1 MMTPEARKATLTERL
16 TATLRPT
23 QLNITDDS
31 AAHAG
36 HPGAQS
42 GAGHFTVHVASE
54 AFVGKSLIEQHRLVY
69 QAVGDLIPAEIHA
82 LRIDASLP
90 A

>member
-1 MMTPEARKATLTERL
+1 MMTTEARKETLAERL
-16 TATLRPT
+16 TQALNPS
-23 QLNITDDS
+23 QLTITDDS

-42 GAGHFTVHVASE
+42 GAGHFTVQITSD